1 MKGLD
6 RLVDMSRYRPTLT
19 SSPNCTPEPST
30 AGSMRSPMAAR
41 NGVVGERALG
51 SSSTAVPTPMGRS
64 MQIVVP
70 GGVGQGGL
78 TGVYMRHNPQVQSAH
93 KASCPLDR

>member
-19 SSPNCTPEPST
+19 SSLNCTPEPST

-41 NGVVGERALG
+41 NAVVGERALG

-70 GGVGQGGL
+70 GGVDQ
-78 TGVYMRHNPQVQSAH
+78 VDRDIVDDERHDGR
-93 KASCPLDR
+93 LDRDGTLPF